1 VAAAAVPTV
10 VSAIKVKPKTVPTN
24 PNQLTLFDETIS
36 KQIRWT
42 QRLLVSAAY
51 QQSSGQ
57 AGRRRP
63 EDGLVLTLLDALD
76 ADQGSQISER
86 ELAQTLNVPIV
97 RMKGIIATVAR
108 MLNLEGYRILTYT
121 DDQGYIRL
129 DRQLAITQ
137 FELGDTP

>member
-1 VAAAAVPTV
+1 M
-10 VSAIKVKPKTVPTN
+10 
-24 PNQLTLFDETIS
+24 
-36 KQIRWT
+36 
-42 QRLLVSAAY
+42 
-51 QQSSGQ
+51 
-57 AGRRRP
+57 
-63 EDGLVLTLLDALD
+63 LTLLDALD
-76 ADQGSQISER
+76 AAQGSQISER